1 METKKLYIEQFT
13 DFTTGAQVGE
23 YFIKFPPKPALKD
36 IVNYKLPKEK
46 QFFKKSSY
54 IIDGKEVF
62 PADLIGDAWH
72 SLPENKKKEIYNN
85 EWEKLHNGEWQFI
98 NGFTIFI
105 NGYYYFFLN
114 YFKEEEFTPG
124 FWDSQW
130 FSSLIT
136 LDSYYDEYVLGLLD
150 IKRRR
155 AGWSMLKNAF
165 AAYVAVVHSK
175 SNIGL
180 MGYNI
185 DDSIQINFEP
195 IRDCILGLPD
205 FLLGEPYL
213 TARQENTLSKE
224 KTAKGMHFSNSKSN
238 IFVKA
243 TKEKGFDGSK
253 LRYAVIDEFCKW
265 ENTNPLK
272 TLEKNT
278 LVIKSGGQK
287 IFIRDKKTGKKIKS
301 AGLCNLLSSVDEIN
315 DKQINT
321 ILKMWE
327 ACGPETA
334 YGDSCSSLDTRRY
347 FSPAY
352 FGYNDEHGNCMDAYG
367 FSDVDKAK
375 ELIESIYLNKLQHL
389 GFEVAREFKRKHPFT
404 IEDALTPSAETC
416 QFNFELLEEA
426 KLNCLAL
433 PINSPKRPVFTQLN
447 WTNYLETVNANPKP
461 EYRDFDVNARFNI
474 SGHPDKPNNIQRILD
489 KILPLNVGKYIA
501 TLDPVD
507 YNKAQLNANSKASRP
522 ALRVK
527 RVLDMAIDADKFDN
541 QGNPI
546 NNGLGFETNRTVCV
560 YFIRTDDIK
569 EMWDDIAKVLIYYG
583 CPLLYERSTRTVFDY
598 LDARGMIGFLM
609 DTKGNLI
616 NEETR
621 DNYGIKTTDA
631 SKQNYFD
638 ATRNYINRFALAE
651 RHMECID
658 QLMRV
663 TPLTMTKYDIATAY
677 MINEFIDA
685 HVASKYKSSFSEEK
699 IKNIF
704 ENLKFN

>member
-1 METKKLYIEQFT
+1 MAKKLYIEQFT

-23 YFIKFPPKPALKD
+23 YFIKFPKKPALKD

-54 IIDGKEVF
+54 IINGKEVF
-62 PADLIGDAWH
+62 PSDLIGDEWNN
-72 SLPENKKKEIYNN
+72 LPESKKKEIYNN
-85 EWEKLHNGEWQFI
+85 EWEKIHNGEWQFI
-98 NGFTIFI
+98 NGFTIYI
-105 NGYYYFFLN
+105 NGYYYFTLN
-114 YFKEEEFTPG
+114 YFKDDGFTPG

-130 FSSLIT
+130 FSSLLT
-136 LDSYYDEYVLGLLD
+136 LDSYYDDFVLAQLD

-155 AGWSMLKNAF
+155 AGWSLLKNSF
-165 AAYVAVVHSK
+165 AAYVAVVHSR

-185 DDSIQINFEP
+185 EDSVAINFEP

-213 TARQENTLSKE
+213 TSRASNTLSKE
-224 KTAKGMHFSNSKSN
+224 KTAKGMHFTNSKNN

-253 LRYAVIDEFCKW
+253 LRFAIIDEFCKW
-265 ENTNPLK
+265 ENTSPLK

-287 IFIRDKKTGKKIKS
+287 IFLRDKVTGNKIKS

-321 ILKMWE
+321 IQRMWD
-327 ACGPETA
+327 ACAPDTA

-352 FGYNDEHGNCMDAYG
+352 FGYNDEHGRCMDEYG
-367 FSDVDKAK
+367 FSDVEKAK
-375 ELIESIYLNKLQHL
+375 ALIETVYENKLKHL
-389 GFEVAREFKRKHPFT
+389 GFEEAREFKRKHPFN
-404 IEDALTPSAETC
+404 IEDALTPSADTC

-426 KLNCLAL
+426 KLNALAL
-433 PINSPKRPVFTQLN
+433 PKDSPKRPVFAQLH
-447 WTNYLETVNANPKP
+447 WTEIMEKVNVEPKP
-461 EYRDFDVNARFNI
+461 EYRDFDVNARFSI
-474 SGHPDKPNNIQRILD
+474 SGHPAVPNNIQNILG
-489 KILPLNVGKYIA
+489 KKVPLNVGKYIA

-507 YNKAQLNANSKASRP
+507 YNKGQLNANTKSSRP
-522 ALRVK
+522 AIRVK
-527 RVLDMAIDADKFDN
+527 RVLDMAIDGHRFDEK
-541 QGNPI
+541 GNPL
-546 NNGLGFETNRTVCV
+546 NNGLDFETNRTVCI
-560 YFIRTDDIK
+560 YFFRTDNIK
-569 EMWDDIAKVLIYYG
+569 DMWDDIAKVLIYYG

-598 LDARGMIGFLM
+598 LDSRGMISFLM

-621 DNYGIKTTDA
+621 DNYGVKTTDRT
-631 SKQNYFD
+631 KQNYFD
-638 ATRNYINRFALAE
+638 TTRNYINQYALAE
-651 RHMECID
+651 RHTECID

-663 TPLTMTKYDIATAY
+663 TPLTMPKNDIATAY
-677 MINEFIDA
+677 MINEFIDS
-685 HVASKYKSSFSEEK
+685 HMASQYRTAFSPDK
-699 IKNIF
+699 IKSIF
-704 ENLKFN
+704 EDLKFN